1 MGKSYLAIMVNQ
13 KKKKM
18 QFEKYKTKQHTS
30 RKIRNVTKRTI
41 SVYFSIVI

>member
-13 KKKKM
+13 KKKM

-30 RKIRNVTKRTI
+30 RKITNVTKRTI